1 MGDYGF
7 GLNTN
12 DRALSPVDLNQL
24 TNNQSLFSPEPLPTN
39 TINMQDETLAEK
51 SAVKQQ
57 QLSSPNPDHG
67 TDTALDDSLA
77 RKVNAEQQNGRMS
90 EDKGKPNMNESVNS
104 VITSLNQLG
113 LSEPSTAVNNLTNT
127 PSFWSTAA
135 TDDAF
140 ISEFQG
146 MNGTVAF
153 QNFPPATNALF
164 NTSLTAPPQL
174 GLGMPPRQQQPPPQ
188 QQRRAIT
195 GHHHNFQ
202 QRQHHSNI
210 FLNNTKAYPTWSS
223 APHQQSWAQQ
233 NQAGLNP
240 WGNMQQQNRRS
251 VPNLNP
257 IGAPGKKP
265 FGPRPSVNS
274 AMLVPQHS
282 KYRRSSSYPGH
293 MQQQQPVIGTKMP
306 LDFATF
312 EDQRDNSCML
322 GLHQVRYLLSCIII
336 CYVDD
341 IIYLFRM
348 AQLNTVH
355 IKIYTRFLFSE
366 VLIHTIVQSC
376 NIRKYKIK

>member
-24 TNNQSLFSPEPLPTN
+24 SNNQSLFSPEPLPTN

-57 QLSSPNPDHG
+57 QLSSPNPDHS
-67 TDTALDDSLA
+67 TDESLDDSVT
-77 RKVNAEQQNGRMS
+77 RKVNAEQNGRMA
-90 EDKGKPNMNESVNS
+90 EDNRRVNMNDSVNS

-113 LSEPSTAVNNLTNT
+113 LSEPNSAVINLTNT

-135 TDDAF
+135 ADDAF

-174 GLGMPPRQQQPPPQ
+174 GLGMPPRQQQPPPPP

-195 GHHHNFQ
+195 GHHHHNFQ
-202 QRQHHSNI
+202 QRQHHSNM

-257 IGAPGKKP
+257 IGAPGGKKP
-265 FGPRPSVNS
+265 FGQHPSVNS
-274 AMLVPQHS
+274 AMMVPQHS

-306 LDFATF
+306 LEYSTF

-322 GLHQVRYLLSCIII
+322 GLHQVAICILIFNLGVLMLSCRSQLSTLSRA
-336 CYVDD
+336 YTENLT
-341 IIYLFRM
+341 LFCDPLPPS
-348 AQLNTVH
+348 QKSTVKPH
-355 IKIYTRFLFSE
+355 Y
-366 VLIHTIVQSC
+366 
-376 NIRKYKIK
+376 